1 MKAIMYG
8 TSKCLWCDR
17 VAKMLNNSEIEVEK
31 IDVSESKDNLKLMK
45 DVAGKDVTTVPQVVI
60 DGKYI
65 GGYTEVERYINVN
78 RL

>member
-8 TSKCLWCDR
+8 TSKCVWCDR

-31 IDVSESKDNLKLMK
+31 IDVSESKENLKSMK
-45 DVAGKDVTTVPQVVI
+45 GVAGKNTTTVPQVVI
-60 DGKYI
+60 DGKYV
-65 GGYTEVERYINVN
+65 GGYTEVERFIN